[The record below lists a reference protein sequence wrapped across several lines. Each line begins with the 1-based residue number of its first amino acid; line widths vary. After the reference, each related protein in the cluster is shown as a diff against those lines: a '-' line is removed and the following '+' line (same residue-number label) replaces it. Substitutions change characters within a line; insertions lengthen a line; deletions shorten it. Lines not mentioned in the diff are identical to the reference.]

1 MRGFLYVISALAV
14 VALAFWAYQQNYATQ
29 QALREVRGLQ
39 NHIATQRS
47 RLAVLRAEWAYLNRP
62 ERLRDLAEINFDR
75 LGLLPLMPD
84 QFGVLDQVAYPQQ
97 DPLPITNPIETRA
110 REGGEQTPDGEVQL
124 P

>member
-29 QALREVRGLQ
+29 QALRDVRALQ
-39 NHIATQRS
+39 SEIATQRA

-62 ERLRDLAEINFDR
+62 ERLRDLAEINYDR

-84 QFGVLDQVAYPQQ
+84 QFGVVDQVSYP
-97 DPLPITNPIETRA
+97 PEELLPITEPVETRA
-110 REGGEQTPDGEVQL
+110 TGEDETGEEQL